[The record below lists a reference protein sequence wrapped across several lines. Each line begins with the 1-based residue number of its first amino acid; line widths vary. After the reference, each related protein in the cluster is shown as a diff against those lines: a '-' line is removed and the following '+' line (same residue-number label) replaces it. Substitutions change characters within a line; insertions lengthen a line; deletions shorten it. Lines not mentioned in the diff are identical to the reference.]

1 MAPVHSIPNSVDN
14 VDNVPPDQVSKAS
27 PAVEAGPAEMHSS
40 ASSKSDHDDVVKG
53 ENKYQK
59 SFAWRLHAYIWVA
72 ILLLCGFLLGFQIY
86 LLWLALFVILEAR
99 ACFEALNYQ
108 D

>member
-1 MAPVHSIPNSVDN
+1 MHSIPNSVDN
-14 VDNVPPDQVSKAS
+14 VDNIPPDQVSKAS

-59 SFAWRLHAYIWVA
+59 SFAWRLYTYIWVA
-72 ILLLCGFLLGFQIY
+72 ILLSCVFFYVTFSHLPFMVS
-86 LLWLALFVILEAR
+86 FVCDIWG
-99 ACFEALNYQ
+99 
-108 D
+108 